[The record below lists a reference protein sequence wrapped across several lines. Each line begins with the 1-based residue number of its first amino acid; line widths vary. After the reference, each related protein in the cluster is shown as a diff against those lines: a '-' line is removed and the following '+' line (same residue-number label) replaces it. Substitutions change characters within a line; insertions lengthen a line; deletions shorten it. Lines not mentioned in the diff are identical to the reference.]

1 MAYEQEISRQ
11 HPACIMFLVDQSGSM
26 MEPLGGDET
35 VSKCHGVADAINKIL
50 LELILKSVKSHDE
63 GPRHFFDIGMIGYGA
78 TVGSVLGGELTG
90 RDLVS
95 IVELTQHPLVPDQ
108 PKWLEP
114 RADGPTP
121 MGAAISTAGATLA
134 RWANEHSESF
144 PPIVINI
151 SDGAP
156 TDDVDVWVQ
165 RLTSVSTS
173 DGHLLLFNLNVSRF
187 ADPPLMFP
195 SSPDALPN
203 DFAKTLFGWSSPLPP
218 SMFREAAQSRVL
230 EPGAR
235 GFGYNGDFNAI
246 VDFLVTGTQVV
257 REIST

>member
-1 MAYEQEISRQ
+1 MTYEQEISRQ

-50 LELILKSVKSHDE
+50 LELILKSVKSQDE
-63 GPRHFFDIGMIGYGA
+63 GPRHFFDVGMIGYGA
-78 TVGSVLGGELTG
+78 TVGSVLGGSIQG

-95 IVELTQHPLVPDQ
+95 IIELTQNPLVPDQ

-114 RADGPTP
+114 VANGPTP
-121 MGAAISTAGATLA
+121 MGAAISMAGAALA
-134 RWANEHSESF
+134 KWANTHPQSF

-156 TDDVDVWVQ
+156 TDEVDTWVQ
-165 RLTSVSTS
+165 RLMGINTD
-173 DGHLLLFNLNVSRF
+173 DGNLLLFNLNISRF
-187 ADPPLMFP
+187 ADPPVMFP

-203 DFAKTLFGWSSPLPP
+203 EFAKVLFGWSSVLPP
-218 SMFREAAQSRVL
+218 SMFREAAQSRAL
-230 EPGAR
+230 SPGAR

>member
-1 MAYEQEISRQ
+1 MTYQQEISRQ

-50 LELILKSVKSHDE
+50 LELILKSVKSQDE
-63 GPRHFFDIGMIGYGA
+63 GPRHFFDIGMVGYGA
-78 TVGSVLGGELTG
+78 TVGSAYGGALAG

-95 IVELTQHPLVPDQ
+95 IVELTQHPLVADQ

-121 MGAAISTAGATLA
+121 MGAAIAHAGGLLA
-134 RWANEHSESF
+134 GWANSHASSF

-156 TDDVDVWVQ
+156 TDEVATWVE
-165 RLTSVSTS
+165 RLTSITTE
-173 DGHLLLFNLNVSRF
+173 DGNLLLFNLNISRF
-187 ADPPLMFP
+187 ADPPVLFP
-195 SSPDALPN
+195 STPDALPN
-203 DFAKTLFGWSSPLPP
+203 ELAKTLFGWSSVLPP
-218 SMFREAAQSRVL
+218 SMFREAAQARPL

>member
-1 MAYEQEISRQ
+1 MTYQQEISRQ

-50 LELILKSVKSHDE
+50 LELILKSVKSHEE
-63 GPRHFFDIGMIGYGA
+63 GPRHFFDIGMIGYGDQ
-78 TVGSVLGGELTG
+78 VGSVLGGDLDGKE
-90 RDLVS
+90 LVS
-95 IVELTQHPLVPDQ
+95 IVELTQHPLEPDQ
-108 PKWLEP
+108 PKWLQP
-114 RADGPTP
+114 HADGPTP
-121 MGAAISTAGATLA
+121 MGAAISHAGGVLSA
-134 RWANEHSESF
+134 WANDHPESF

-156 TDDVDVWVQ
+156 TDEVDVWVQ
-165 RLTSVSTS
+165 RLTSINTE
-173 DGHLLLFNLNVSRF
+173 DGNLLLFNLNISRF
-187 ADPPLMFP
+187 ADPPVMFP
-195 SSPDALPN
+195 ASPDALPN
-203 DFAKTLFGWSSPLPP
+203 EFAKTLFGWSSVLPP
-218 SMFREAAQSRVL
+218 SMFREAAQTRPL
-230 EPGAR
+230 EAGAR